1 MPPYDEWQP
10 PALFVETVFMASP
23 SELPELYARINARW
37 FQNELPPCQLK
48 WSRQLTRAAGNI
60 DVKNRLIKLSVPLL
74 IDAFA
79 LENAGFEICGVFCD
93 CKAVA
98 LEEILKHEM
107 IHLWLHERGLPSGHT
122 AQFRLK
128 ARQIGQPKT
137 RHGIARPL
145 PKTGWIYCCARCQS
159 QITRRRRFGRPV
171 ACAACC
177 KIYNGGVFDARFRL
191 KGRKIAPQ

>member
-1 MPPYDEWQP
+1 MLRQ
-10 PALFVETVFMASP
+10 
-23 SELPELYARINARW
+23 PELLRLYAQINADW
-37 FQNELPPCQLK
+37 FGNELPICQLK

-74 IDAFA
+74 IDAFE
-79 LENAGFEICGVFCD
+79 LKPAGFEICGVRCD
-93 CKAVA
+93 NRETA

-107 IHLWLHERGLPSGHT
+107 IHLWLHQRGLPSGHT

-137 RHGIARPL
+137 RHAIARPL
-145 PKTGWIYCCARCQS
+145 PKSGWIYRCARCGA
-159 QITRRRRFGRPV
+159 QIMRRRRFGRPV

-177 KIYNGGVFDARFRL
+177 KAHNGGKFDARFRL
-191 KGRKIAPQ
+191 KGSKIVSE

>member
-1 MPPYDEWQP
+1 MLRE
-10 PALFVETVFMASP
+10 
-23 SELPELYARINARW
+23 PELSQLYAQINANW
-37 FQNELPPCQLK
+37 FENDLPPCQLK

-60 DVKNRLIKLSVPLL
+60 DVKNRVIKFSVPLL

-79 LENAGFEICGVFCD
+79 LSDASFEICGVMCASEE
-93 CKAVA
+93 KA

-122 AQFRLK
+122 AMFRLK

-137 RHGIARPL
+137 RHNIARPL
-145 PKTGWIYCCARCQS
+145 PKSGWIYRCARCDA

-171 ACAACC
+171 ACAICC
-177 KIYNGGVFDARFRL
+177 KSHNGGNFDARFRL
-191 KGRKIAPQ
+191 KGQKIAASSA